1 MQDLEKSSQVK
12 WLLLTI
18 KLAVES
24 YENDLNR
31 IHFDYD
37 GAINLLEQAQMLVTE
52 SARCPRP
59 ADLPD
64 YLPWCEKLY
73 SGDEIFEPYIHDGS
87 MSDEDYVKM
96 HELMSEDEECEGW
109 EL

>member
-12 WLLLTI
+12 WLLETI
-18 KLAVES
+18 INAVVS
-24 YENDLNR
+24 YENDTHK

-37 GAINLLEQAQMLVTE
+37 GAIGLLEQAQMLVTE

-64 YLPWCEKLY
+64 YLPWCERLF
-73 SGDEIFEPYIHDGS
+73 SGDDVFDPYTYDGS
-87 MSDEDYVKM
+87 MSLEDYDKM
-96 HELMSEDEECEGW
+96 HELMAECDESEAW
-109 EL
+109 EI